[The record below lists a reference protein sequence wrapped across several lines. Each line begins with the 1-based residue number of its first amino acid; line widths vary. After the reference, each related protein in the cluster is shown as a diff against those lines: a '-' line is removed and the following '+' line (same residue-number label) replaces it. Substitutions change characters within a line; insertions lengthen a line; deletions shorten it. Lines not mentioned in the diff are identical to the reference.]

1 MGRGQAP
8 DAWLERIVTVRSL
21 EFGEPLDGELV
32 EVNDR
37 GVVLRVPAYRA
48 NDGRGNDAEP
58 GAGETEPVLHFAPW
72 NTLRLL
78 TVTEDDLREHQEES
92 EAEPQ
97 AAEEHYSTLGRNPSS
112 PDLVKLNDF
121 GGEVGEHW
129 QNARGRPV
137 LDKNGDE
144 VGSVEELYV
153 WEGPST
159 VHLIKVSAEEGSFLI
174 PVHAVTSVDDEGVK
188 LETARSKVTDS
199 PEYDSDDVPD
209 AETRRAAFA
218 HFGYPDPLDLGG

>member
-8 DAWLERIVTVRSL
+8 DAWLERIVTVRSF

-97 AAEEHYSTLGRNPSS
+97 AAEEHYSTLGSNPSS
-112 PDLVKLNDF
+112 PDLVKLDDF
-121 GGEVGEHW
+121 GGEVGKHW

-144 VGSVEELYV
+144 VGTVEELYV
-153 WEGPST
+153 WEEPST
-159 VHLIKVSAEEGSFLI
+159 VHLIKVSGEEGSFLI
-174 PVHAVTSVDDEGVK
+174 PVHAVTSVDDDGVK

-199 PEYDSDDVPD
+199 PEYGSEEVPEGE
-209 AETRRAAFA
+209 ARRAAFDYY
-218 HFGYPDPLDLGG
+218 GYPDPLDL

>member
-1 MGRGQAP
+1 
-8 DAWLERIVTVRSL
+8 LERIVTVRSL

-37 GVVLRVPAYRA
+37 GVVLRVPAYPAYRA

-78 TVTEDDLREHQEES
+78 TVTEDDLREHQERS

-97 AAEEHYSTLGRNPSS
+97 AAEEHYSTAGSNLSS
-112 PDLVKLNDF
+112 PDLVKLDDF

-129 QNARGRPV
+129 QNTRGRAL

-144 VGSVEELYV
+144 VGTVEELYV
-153 WEGPST
+153 WKEPTT
-159 VHLIKVSAEEGSFLI
+159 VHLIKVSGEEGSFLI
-174 PVHAVTSVDDEGVK
+174 PVHAVTSVDDDGVK

-199 PEYDSDDVPD
+199 PEYGSDEVPD
-209 AETRRAAFA
+209 DEARRAAFDY
-218 HFGYPDPLDLGG
+218 FGYLDPLDL

>member
-1 MGRGQAP
+1 
-8 DAWLERIVTVRSL
+8 
-21 EFGEPLDGELV
+21 LDGELV

-37 GVVLRVPAYRA
+37 GVVLRVTAYRA
-48 NDGRGNDAEP
+48 NDGWGDDTQP
-58 GAGETEPVLHFAPW
+58 GAGEIEPVLHLAPW

-78 TVTEDDLREHQEES
+78 TVTEEDLREHKEES
-92 EAEPQ
+92 EVEPR
-97 AAEEHYSTLGRNPSS
+97 AADEYRSTIVSNLDS
-112 PDLVKLNDF
+112 PDLVKLDDF

-153 WEGPST
+153 WEEPST
-159 VHLIKVSAEEGSFLI
+159 VHLIKVSGEEGSFLI
-174 PVHAVTSVDDEGVK
+174 PVHAVTSVDDDGVK

-199 PEYDSDDVPD
+199 PEYGSDEVPD
-209 AETRRAAFA
+209 DEARRAAFDYY
-218 HFGYPDPLDLGG
+218 GYPDPLDLGGSWPR

>member
-48 NDGRGNDAEP
+48 NDGPGNDAEP

-97 AAEEHYSTLGRNPSS
+97 AAEEHYSTLGSNPSS
-112 PDLVKLNDF
+112 PDLVKLDDF

-218 HFGYPDPLDLGG
+218 HFGYPDPLNLGG